1 MVRHGRTGAE
11 YLLGRALVVAVSLSL
26 RELEGNAIV
35 ESVCDVTRSRPA
47 VTTVN
52 HRNRH
57 HHRHRYCFLVSE
69 RVAPSF
75 PFLASLSLP
84 LRRNCRHQGA
94 QTSPDALYFSY
105 KNTTKIM

>member
-11 YLLGRALVVAVSLSL
+11 YLLGRALVVALSLSL

-35 ESVCDVTRSRPA
+35 ESVCDVTRSA

-52 HRNRH
+52 HRSRH
-57 HHRHRYCFLVSE
+57 HRRHRYCFLASE
-69 RVAPSF
+69 LVAPSF

-94 QTSPDALYFSY
+94 RTSPDALYFSY